1 MKIHSDERGSNMVR
15 DLEAQTL
22 AKFNSGKITEEKYLT
37 DMIFYEKQ
45 KMKELES
52 VIRKKQKVLE
62 STSKAIAKYEARLE
76 ELKGTGE

>member
-1 MKIHSDERGSNMVR
+1 MVR